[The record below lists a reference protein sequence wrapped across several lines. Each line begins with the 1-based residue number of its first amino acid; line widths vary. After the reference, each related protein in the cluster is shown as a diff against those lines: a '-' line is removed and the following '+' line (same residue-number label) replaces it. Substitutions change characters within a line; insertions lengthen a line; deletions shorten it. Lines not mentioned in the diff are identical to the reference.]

1 MTNTIIGRVVA
12 TEKHPT
18 TIDDFTFWTDPE
30 LILNPFDIV
39 KVQHVNN
46 SFSYGVI
53 EDIAHITDAASFLT
67 NFISSD
73 FGDVTAEENTL
84 RVGMNYV
91 TAKVVCNTENI
102 YIPLQS
108 NAKVMLA
115 TAEEINYALGLND
128 IRNPL
133 VCGYLEM
140 YEGTKGCE
148 KVTLPVNLN
157 SKFIIGPEGAH
168 LNISGISGLASKT
181 SYAMFLLKAIQDS
194 YMRKDPK
201 SEDEDSV
208 AFVLFNVKGKDL
220 LAIDQLNDF
229 SDERNPEQA
238 RKDTFAKYEKLGL
251 SAEPFKNV
259 HYLRLEESHCLHNYT
274 ASKENILTLDDYIRP
289 LYEKTHKPS
298 KRKRIVDFNQGIDS
312 RLITEANMRKLAEVN
327 IQPLRIAFDHWNL
340 RNTYEKSVRIAVS
353 SGIKNLSNYL
363 LYNFEEKPEELYY
376 RLRLNVDLCEELDAS
391 IYSFPM
397 KYHPINDKAFFKNRD
412 YIGKYW
418 NRKFIRAVQAVLN
431 STKGKIGRGV
441 DFFEEAFG
449 RDINEFRKILWMPE
463 TFIIYR
469 RIYDADLRARLAERY
484 TTVTEHD
491 CDLANEWWKKF
502 KALTPEKLEKAKAII
517 ALNKFNDGDFECDD
531 EEINSVL
538 AYYKITRDE
547 TEKKT

>member
-1 MTNTIIGRVVA
+1 MTNTVIGRVVA

-133 VCGYLEM
+133 VCGYIEM

-220 LAIDQLNDF
+220 LAIDQLDINISVIASLARFCILFILPTHSIRF
-229 SDERNPEQA
+229 SALSCSVTPS
-238 RKDTFAKYEKLGL
+238 L
-251 SAEPFKNV
+251 SA
-259 HYLRLEESHCLHNYT
+259 
-274 ASKENILTLDDYIRP
+274 
-289 LYEKTHKPS
+289 
-298 KRKRIVDFNQGIDS
+298 
-312 RLITEANMRKLAEVN
+312 
-327 IQPLRIAFDHWNL
+327 
-340 RNTYEKSVRIAVS
+340 
-353 SGIKNLSNYL
+353 
-363 LYNFEEKPEELYY
+363 
-376 RLRLNVDLCEELDAS
+376 
-391 IYSFPM
+391 YSFTS
-397 KYHPINDKAFFKNRD
+397 R
-412 YIGKYW
+412 
-418 NRKFIRAVQAVLN
+418 RKSDCASS
-431 STKGKIGRGV
+431 STS
-441 DFFEEAFG
+441 
-449 RDINEFRKILWMPE
+449 
-463 TFIIYR
+463 
-469 RIYDADLRARLAERY
+469 AR
-484 TTVTEHD
+484 
-491 CDLANEWWKKF
+491 CD
-502 KALTPEKLEKAKAII
+502 
-517 ALNKFNDGDFECDD
+517 
-531 EEINSVL
+531 
-538 AYYKITRDE
+538 
-547 TEKKT
+547 